1 MNVTGIIVE
10 YNPFHNGHIRHIKE
24 AKKITNSD
32 VLIAIASGNFTQRG
46 DVSVLDK
53 FDKTKAALD
62 NGVDLVIE
70 LPFIYT
76 VQESKVFGQKAVELL
91 NAVGVNNIVFGS
103 ETNNIEELSKYAEL
117 NINVDHLKE
126 IMSKGVSYPKAYGLL
141 ASSLY
146 PNDILAVSYLKAISK
161 TNIKPYLIK
170 RTSNFHDTKLK
181 KICSASAIR
190 CAIKDKK
197 DYSIATPIKI
207 INPHFNEELYPY
219 LRRLLFTHSKEEL
232 SKIFLVSE
240 GIEGLL
246 IKNAYKYDTYED
258 FINNSVSKRYT
269 KARIQ
274 RVILQMIMN
283 ITKKDVNALPKTNYI
298 RVLGFNSKGQK
309 YLRNLKQDKYK
320 IITQFKNIPDAYK
333 DIEWKAANVYASMLK
348 KPNEYILKELK
359 GPIIKN
365 AKIL

>member
-10 YNPFHNGHIRHIKE
+10 YNPFHNGHIKHIKE
-24 AKKITNSD
+24 AKKLTNAD
-32 VLIAIASGNFTQRG
+32 IMIAITSGNFTQRG
-46 DVSVLDK
+46 DVSVIDK

-70 LPFIYT
+70 LPYIYT
-76 VQESKVFGQKAVELL
+76 TQESKVFGEKAVELL
-91 NAVGVNNIVFGS
+91 KVIGVNNIVFGS

-126 IMSKGVSYPKAYGLL
+126 IMNTGVSYPKAYGLL

-146 PNDILAVSYLKAISK
+146 PNDILAVSYLKAINK

-170 RTSNFHDTKLK
+170 RTTNFHDTKLK
-181 KICSASAIR
+181 KVCSASAIR
-190 CAIKDKK
+190 EAIKNKK
-197 DYSIATPIKI
+197 DYTIGTPIKI
-207 INPHFNEELYPY
+207 KNPHFNDELYPY
-219 LRRLLFTHSKEEL
+219 LRKLLFTRSKEEL
-232 SKIFLVSE
+232 KNIFLVSE

-246 IKNAYKYDTYED
+246 IKNAYKYDNYED

-274 RVILQMIMN
+274 RIILQIINN
-283 ITKKDVNALPKTNYI
+283 ITKKDVSSLSKLNYI
-298 RVLGFNSKGQK
+298 RVLGFNKKGQN
-309 YLRNLKQDKYK
+309 YLRNLKQTKYS
-320 IITQFKNIPDAYK
+320 IVTQFKNIPEKYK
-333 DIEWKAANVYASMLK
+333 EIEWKVSQMYASMLK
-348 KPNEYILKELK
+348 KPQEYLLKELK

-365 AKIL
+365 R